1 MFTKEEQRFI
11 DENPEFVKI
20 LKSMSQKE
28 ISAFAEI
35 VTIIC
40 DLTPEERTMFY
51 ERVDAE
57 LLKMGRSK
65 CSAFSDKQ

>member
-1 MFTKEEQRFI
+1 MFTGEELYFI
-11 DENPEFVKI
+11 KHSPEFVS
-20 LKSMSQKE
+20 LLSSFTDDQLY
-28 ISAFAEI
+28 AFRELI
-35 VTIIC
+35 TYIC